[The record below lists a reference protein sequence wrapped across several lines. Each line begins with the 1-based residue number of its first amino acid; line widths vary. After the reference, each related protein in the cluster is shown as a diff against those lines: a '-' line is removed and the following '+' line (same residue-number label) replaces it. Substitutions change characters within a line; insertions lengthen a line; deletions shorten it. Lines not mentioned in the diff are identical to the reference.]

1 MKNERIAVYPGTFDP
16 ITYGHLDIIERA
28 VRLFDKVIVAI
39 ALNKNK
45 TALFRVEE
53 RIEMIEESTKNIQGV
68 EIVTFQG
75 LSARFS
81 EQMNAIALIRGLRA
95 VSDFEYEFQ
104 MALINRKIGK
114 NTETVFLMPTEK
126 NTYLSSSVVR
136 EIASF
141 HGDVSPFV
149 PDFVQKKLEEKFKD
163 ESTRDN

>member
-1 MKNERIAVYPGTFDP
+1 MKNERVAVYPGTFDP
-16 ITYGHLDIIERA
+16 ITYGHVDIIERA
-28 VRLFDKVIVAI
+28 VKLFDKVIVAI
-39 ALNKNK
+39 AVNKNK
-45 TALFRVEE
+45 SALFDVDE
-53 RIEMIEESTKNIQGV
+53 RKMMIEKSITHLKNV
-68 EIVTFQG
+68 EVVTFHG

-81 EQMNAIALIRGLRA
+81 EKMKAIALIRGLRA

-141 HGDVSPFV
+141 HGDVSHFV
-149 PDFVQKKLEEKFKD
+149 TDYVQLKLEEKFKK
-163 ESTRDN
+163 

>member
-1 MKNERIAVYPGTFDP
+1 MKNDRVAVYPGTFDP

-45 TALFRVEE
+45 TALFNVDE
-53 RIEMIEESTKNIQGV
+53 RKEMVEESTRHLDHV
-68 EIVTFQG
+68 DVVTFQG
-75 LSARFS
+75 LSVRFS
-81 EQMNAIALIRGLRA
+81 EQMDALALIRGLRA

-141 HGDVSPFV
+141 YGDVTPFV
-149 PDFVQKKLEEKFKD
+149 PEFVKQKLEEKFKK
-163 ESTRDN
+163 

>member
-1 MKNERIAVYPGTFDP
+1 MKNDRVAVYPGTFDP

-45 TALFRVEE
+45 TALFDVLE
-53 RIEMIEESTKNIQGV
+53 RKSMVEESTKHLERV
-68 EIVTFQG
+68 EVVTFQG

-81 EQMNAIALIRGLRA
+81 EKMNALALIRGLRA

-141 HGDVSPFV
+141 QGDVSPFV
-149 PDFVQKKLEEKFKD
+149 PKFVKHKLEEKFKK
-163 ESTRDN
+163 

>member
-28 VRLFDKVIVAI
+28 AQLFDKVIVAI
-39 ALNKNK
+39 AVNKNK
-45 TALFRVEE
+45 TALFSVDERKEMVEK
-53 RIEMIEESTKNIQGV
+53 STEHLKQV
-68 EIVTFQG
+68 EVVTFRG

-81 EQMNAIALIRGLRA
+81 EKMNAVALIRGLRA

-141 HGDVSPFV
+141 QGDVSHFV
-149 PDFVQKKLEEKFKD
+149 PKFVKQKLEEKFKK
-163 ESTRDN
+163 